1 MKKTFYLLLV
11 TLAFVA
17 CTKNNQNTD
26 NENDVQEKK
35 PASINIENSRAN
47 KFFVSRENR
56 GNSDN
61 VAIVDTIPANEEIVL
76 ADTTTVEP
84 EPVAPAQPAPA
95 ATTTTTTRRTTNSS
109 NSNSSSSSSDS
120 SNSSNRRNSN
130 NSSNSSSNSDVS
142 YSGGDSAG
150 DSAGGGRSNRNNSS
164 NNNYNSN
171 NSTEV
176 VESAANRR

>member
-17 CTKNNQNTD
+17 CTKTNQNAD
-26 NENDVQEKK
+26 NENDGQEKK

-61 VAIVDTIPANEEIVL
+61 IAVVDTIPANEEIVL

-95 ATTTTTTRRTTNSS
+95 ATTTTTTTRTTNSS
-109 NSNSSSSSSDS
+109 NSGNSGSSSNSDS
-120 SNSSNRRNSN
+120 SSRRSSS
-130 NSSNSSSNSDVS
+130 NSSNSSSSSDIS

-171 NSTEV
+171 SSTEV

>member
-61 VAIVDTIPANEEIVL
+61 VAVVDTISANEEIVL

-109 NSNSSSSSSDS
+109 NSNSSSSSSD
-120 SNSSNRRNSN
+120 SSNRRNSN